1 MSYKFLYIITGLT
14 EIIKNKKNNYFTGN
28 DVQAD
33 ENLTKDTTST
43 PATISTGT

>member
-1 MSYKFLYIITGLT
+1 MKYLPKIIR
-14 EIIKNKKNNYFTGN
+14 NYAFSFFVFTGN

>member
-1 MSYKFLYIITGLT
+1 MLLLFSFFFFFF
-14 EIIKNKKNNYFTGN
+14 FTGN